1 MVRQD
6 DKILQSKYILLIY
19 KTPIRQAIIIGIR
32 IFNKYKINNKM
43 INLYNYNNEK
53 SNKNI

>member
-32 IFNKYKINNKM
+32 IFSKYKINKM
-43 INLYNYNNEK
+43 INLYNYNSEK